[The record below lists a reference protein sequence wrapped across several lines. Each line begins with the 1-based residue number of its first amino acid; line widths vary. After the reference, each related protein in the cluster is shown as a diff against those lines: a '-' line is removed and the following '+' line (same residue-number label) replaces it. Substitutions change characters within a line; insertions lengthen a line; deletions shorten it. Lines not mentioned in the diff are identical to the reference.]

1 MAGNWILGGRLLNNQ
16 TIVDIALQ
24 LDDGC
29 WNTYASTVCVP
40 TFLTSTSQIRLIS
53 SLTYSTGIG
62 PEAFAYFSS
71 DGNYTGSTPSADQLA
86 FYNEHGFFITT
97 DYYYMRPEV
106 LESNFYA
113 WRYTGDVKYY
123 YRAVSAYQSLEKYLK
138 TPNINA
144 FAPINNVNELN
155 SGFIDDMESFWFAEV
170 LKYLYLTFDDPN
182 RISLDNCKYTLLTI
196 QLNIQER
203 TAWLMNV
210 FSRFQHRGAPLQGTR
225 SQVVLRQWQTRRV
238 LVAALPNQLRPAP
251 ARQCGGENPCAAAR
265 RMITKLCL
273 NVPSFTCGSLSFIRD
288 RNHD

>member
-182 RISLDNCKYTLLTI
+182 RISLDNCEYTL
-196 QLNIQER
+196 LNIQEE
-203 TAWLMNV
+203 TAWLMDI
-210 FSRFQHRGAPLQGTR
+210 FQSSSTPRRIP
-225 SQVVLRQWQTRRV
+225 TRRPQPSRPTA
-238 LVAALPNQLRPAP
+238 VASLSRPRRSPSRPTP
-251 ARQCGGENPCAAAR
+251 ARSRSSVR
-265 RMITKLCL
+265 RRR
-273 NVPSFTCGSLSFIRD
+273 SLRSSQT
-288 RNHD
+288 HDH